1 MLIQVDFVKRLLT
14 APAGV
19 FRFTLTLTKKGSNLG
34 PGEKWITIHPHGE
47 GEKGVPV
54 IIREHP
60 DGSASIVGGAGG
72 KLNFLKLGKL
82 RSKEEWTQSAR
93 ERAAKKRQAEADRV
107 AAQSDEERGIEQ
119 EQTAKV
125 KDYHQSKTHENA
137 LKTIDILESGGVA
150 HGITPEE
157 RQALENPPSADASPE
172 EVKEWRA
179 ATREAAKKVREI
191 QRAYEHRLV
200 SDHEARSAAMAGE
213 LPNNLSENLAHS
225 AGDAD
230 GNTIASLQQLP
241 NGQWLA
247 TSEDGGKVFDRWDE
261 AAKQHVRNVQQ
272 AEESLGYST
281 QPEDFYEPNQ
291 WIRQGDDEATFN
303 PSIALE
309 IAALG
314 KERKENA
321 RNERAAQEA
330 IRRGEAWQAL
340 GEGQAI
346 EPIRREEIAE
356 SIKQDAKALED
367 AAKNGQLLDLLD
379 KFGDARSLKKH
390 VEQGGYGQLAEICSD
405 VLKQVPISRA
415 IVDAIGYSEAAKVF
429 AFAMKGAMSD
439 REYEGVVNAQQA
451 YHAETSTR
459 IAEATVRQVKPL
471 TEALSSLHEQM
482 MQLEQDMGDN
492 PTPEQ
497 HMLMDSLA
505 YDAEQ
510 LNKDIQQKMGNAIGQ
525 LQASAAMSAALGGSP
540 NVLRLSAKA
549 AEKILPTGDSPGI
562 LAAYGIESSDLKVI
576 PGPDGEDILQINKSG
591 LEKLSAGYNP
601 EDRAAYDRAMAIKR
615 GELDEPDFVPEGFSH
630 YSAASF
636 SDAQSARNDFDTT
649 FSAIDDLKMGKIPD
663 NLGEAISSYVG
674 ARVANGDNPL
684 EVMQDVRSPEFYMQ
698 QGLDPYG
705 EAALAVQGAA
715 AEMVKRVAGG
725 GNLSDSNI
733 KKAFQEMGD
742 AEATK
747 QRMAR
752 QTDDL
757 EALHSQSLD
766 RESGVEALH
775 RTLAAMP
782 MARILFKEKL
792 SVKERRW
799 LREYGITE
807 VLGQELREP
816 PKKED
821 KSAGLSELAEEQFDL
836 FGNPISASEA
846 ANSGE
851 VDSPE
856 ISQWQEFSKLMGG
869 DDRAYSAI
877 TDHLRG
883 RFNHRFANAYGAI
896 SGKPP
901 LIGGDDIKNID
912 RLLLAKLPEAQRN
925 EMLDF
930 MKSRDASDKAKAQA
944 RSGGKFVVDDEWR
957 DRYEALKGDNRQI
970 SLLAADTGRTTPKTD
985 YQRTTLG
992 TKAEDMLHKFAQDVV
1007 PNFEQIDNSVGII
1020 PEVKWDG
1027 QHVTKQRA
1035 LKFLEAQKRIGL
1047 HFGAGSGKSSIML
1060 GMFSHLYS
1068 QGKIKK
1074 ALICV
1079 PNAILG
1085 QLIGEAAT
1093 FMEAGKY
1100 KYAAN
1105 LGWDRDRRIAAMKDD
1120 SHVFVSSRES
1130 MASDLMYLVDKHLGV
1145 NDEAFRAMP
1154 EAEQKDTIASALRKE
1169 GIEPND
1175 VLLAIDEA
1183 HDITAR
1189 KGVAPSKRSLALN
1202 HFGGHSAYYV
1212 QATGDPLKNDLSE
1225 AFNFLHS
1232 VAPDKF
1238 NDQAKFLAEYSGNRR
1253 ALQRAMAPYSYAAS
1267 TKPQTKEGRVL
1278 RMNEEQPKI
1287 PANEYIGKGRQQ
1299 VLDDIKV
1306 LSDWQSQ
1313 HREKL
1318 KVDRGED
1325 YQPTTE
1331 DFNAAWE
1338 SPEVRAALDRL
1349 GSDDTWGGMDDT
1361 QKQAAIG
1368 GQIRALGGL
1377 KRTAMWRLYHRAPY
1391 EQNPKAQWTVDH
1403 AVEQVKKTGEA
1414 GVVFSSS
1421 SQAAEMLVEQMKK
1434 KGLRVGY
1441 IHGGLSADQ
1450 KTSERV
1456 KFQDKEEYD
1465 VLVCTDAAQTGL
1477 NLTRGKW
1484 LTHYDVPL
1492 TDKAYGQRSA
1502 RIHRLK
1508 QDQDTRVF
1516 VPMIDSPEEKIAY
1529 ARMKRKASIGNPV
1542 KAKAEMLDDS
1552 GLAAR
1557 LSA

>member
-1 MLIQVDFVKRLLT
+1 MLTIDNDRRLLT
-14 APAGV
+14 TPAGV
-19 FRFTLTLTKKGSNLG
+19 FRFTLTLVKKAESLG

-47 GEKGVPV
+47 DGKGVPV

-93 ERAAKKRQAEADRV
+93 ERAVKKRKAEADRV

-119 EQTAKV
+119 EQTAKA

-137 LKTIDILESGGVA
+137 LKTIYTLESGGVD

-179 ATREAAKKVREI
+179 TTREAAKKVREI

-213 LPNNLSENLAHS
+213 MPNNLTENLAHS
-225 AGDAD
+225 AGDGD

-261 AAKQHVRNVQQ
+261 AAKQHVRNVQV
-272 AEESLGYST
+272 AEADLGYST
-281 QPEDFYEPNQ
+281 QPEEFYEPNQ
-291 WIRQGDDEATFN
+291 WVRQGDGEATFN
-303 PSIALE
+303 PAIALE
-309 IAALG
+309 VAALG

-379 KFGDARSLKKH
+379 KFGDAKSLKKH

-451 YHAETSTR
+451 FHAETSTR
-459 IAEATVRQVKPL
+459 IAEATVKQVKPL
-471 TEALSSLHEQM
+471 SEALSALHEQM
-482 MQLEQDMGDN
+482 VQLEQDMGDN

-497 HMLMDSLA
+497 HMLMDSLS

-510 LNKDIQQKMGNAIGQ
+510 LNQDIQRKIGSAIGQ

-576 PGPDGEDILQINKSG
+576 PGPDGDMLQINKSG
-591 LEKLSAGYNP
+591 MEKLSAGYNP
-601 EDRAAYDRAMAIKR
+601 EDREAYDRAMAIKR
-615 GELDEPDFVPEGFSH
+615 GELDEPDFVPQGFSH

-636 SDAQSARNDFDTT
+636 SDAESARNDFDTS
-649 FSAIDDLKMGKIPD
+649 FSEIDDLKAGNIPE
-663 NLGEAISSYVG
+663 NLEESIAGYVG
-674 ARVANGDNPL
+674 SRVANGDNPL
-684 EVMQDVRSPEFYMQ
+684 EVMQDIRSPEFYMQ
-698 QGLDPYG
+698 QGLEPYG
-705 EAALAVQGAA
+705 EAAMAVQGAA

-742 AEATK
+742 AEAAK

-757 EALHSQSLD
+757 EALHNQTLD

-821 KSAGLSELAEEQFDL
+821 KSTGLSELAEEQFDL

-846 ANSGE
+846 ADSGE
-851 VDSPE
+851 LDSPE

-883 RFNHRFANAYGAI
+883 KFNHRFANAYGAI

-901 LIGGDDIKNID
+901 LIGGDDIKNVD

-925 EMLDF
+925 EMLEF

-970 SLLAADTGRTTPKTD
+970 SLLAADTGRSTPKTD

-992 TKAEDMLHKFAQDVV
+992 TKAEDMLHKFAQDVA
-1007 PNFEQIDNSVGII
+1007 PNFEQIDNSVGVI

-1035 LKFLEAQKRIGL
+1035 LKFLEAQRRIGL
-1047 HFGAGSGKSSIML
+1047 HAGAGSGKTATAA
-1060 GMFSHLYS
+1060 GMFSHLYA
-1068 QGKIKK
+1068 QGKVKK
-1074 ALICV
+1074 MIFAV
-1079 PNAILG
+1079 PSSIVG
-1085 QLIGEAAT
+1085 QAIGEMAT
-1093 FMEAGKY
+1093 FLKAGTY
-1100 KYAAN
+1100 KYNAN
-1105 LGWDRDRRIAAMKDD
+1105 LGWDREQRIAAMKDD
-1120 SHVFVSSRES
+1120 THIHLTTRES
-1130 MASDLMYLVDKHLGV
+1130 LTNDIMYLVDKHLGI
-1145 NDEAFRAMP
+1145 DDTAFRSMP
-1154 EAEQKDTIASALRKE
+1154 ESEQKDAISKALRTE
-1169 GIEPND
+1169 GIEPSD
-1175 VLLAIDEA
+1175 VLLTVDEA

-1202 HFGGHSAYYV
+1202 HFGGHAGYYV

-1225 AFNFLHS
+1225 VYNFLHS

-1253 ALQRAMAPYSYAAS
+1253 ALQRAVAPYSYAFS
-1267 TKPQTKEGRVL
+1267 TKPQSKDGRVL

-1287 PANEYIGKGRQQ
+1287 AANEYIGKGRQQ
-1299 VLDDIKV
+1299 ILDDIKV

-1318 KVDRGED
+1318 KEAKGET

-1338 SPEVRAALDRL
+1338 SPEVRAAIDRL
-1349 GSDDTWGGMDDT
+1349 GSDDTWGSFDDT

-1377 KRTAMWRLYHRAPY
+1377 KRTAMWRLYHRAPF

-1421 SQAAEMLVEQMKK
+1421 SQAAEMLVEQMQKR
-1434 KGLRVGY
+1434 GLKVGY

-1456 KFQDKEEYD
+1456 KFQDKGEYD

-1529 ARMKRKASIGNPV
+1529 ARMKRKATIGNPV

-1557 LSA
+1557 LAS